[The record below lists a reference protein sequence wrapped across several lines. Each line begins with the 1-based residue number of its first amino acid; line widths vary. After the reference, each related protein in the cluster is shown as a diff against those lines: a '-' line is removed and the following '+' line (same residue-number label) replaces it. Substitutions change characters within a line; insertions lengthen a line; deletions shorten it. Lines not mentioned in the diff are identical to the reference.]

1 MILKLNSF
9 LIKINSLIFL
19 FLAGVYVKAKL
30 HAKTFINKKD
40 GQKYLNVHKFEC
52 DVAIKGGR
60 CSFKNLFNG
69 DKRLGESVNRFFN
82 ENFLDIFRAL
92 KHLPEQALGAVMK
105 DLTNIIFSSF
115 TFDELFLP
123 G

>member
-1 MILKLNSF
+1 M
-9 LIKINSLIFL
+9 
-19 FLAGVYVKAKL
+19 
-30 HAKTFINKKD
+30 
-40 GQKYLNVHKFEC
+40 
-52 DVAIKGGR
+52 AIKGGK
-60 CSFKNLFNG
+60 CYFNNLFNG
-69 DKRLGESVNRFFN
+69 DKSLGKSVNRFFN
-82 ENFLDIFRAL
+82 DNFLEIFRAL